1 MNSILI
7 SGAGLAGICFARQLK
22 KHGIAYTLIEK
33 KSALDIVG
41 TGIALPA
48 NAVRAQR
55 YMCFSEAVDH
65 LQCHHH
71 RYQTKRERG

>member
-33 KSALDIVG
+33 SRLWISSALV
-41 TGIALPA
+41 LHY
-48 NAVRAQR
+48 RL
-55 YMCFSEAVDH
+55 M
-65 LQCHHH
+65 QC
-71 RYQTKRERG
+71 ERCVIWVFLRPWIICIK